1 MLRRRTIGRKKV
13 LIEVVEEL
21 TSSGTFIVPSG
32 CTSIDAFVVGA
43 GGGGGSGGSY
53 YPGAGGGAGYT
64 KVYYGISV
72 TPGQKLTVKIGQGK
86 SNNSLDSNGV
96 DGEYSYFINTSY
108 SAQGGKGGLYG
119 TGNPETQKAHGGNG
133 GSGGGAPYQQGG
145 TNGGN
150 GGTYYSYLGGY
161 GQGST
166 TKCPF
171 NDKLYASGGKGG
183 NDSDKGKDGINNT
196 GNGGDGGRG
205 GMNGFSRQK
214 STYGGSGII
223 VLHYFKYK

>member
-86 SNNSLDSNGV
+86 SNNSLDSKVGYMVQGIQRLKKLMEEMAAQVVAHLINR
-96 DGEYSYFINTSY
+96 GE
-108 SAQGGKGGLYG
+108 LM
-119 TGNPETQKAHGGNG
+119 EEMVV
-133 GSGGGAPYQQGG
+133 
-145 TNGGN
+145 
-150 GGTYYSYLGGY
+150 L
-161 GQGST
+161 
-166 TKCPF
+166 
-171 NDKLYASGGKGG
+171 
-183 NDSDKGKDGINNT
+183 
-196 GNGGDGGRG
+196 
-205 GMNGFSRQK
+205 
-214 STYGGSGII
+214 II
-223 VLHYFKYK
+223 LT